1 MNSILVAPHSENC
14 VMAEWLKR
22 SAGLVALLI
31 ACAPDG
37 MGHAEKPRPVMSPKA
52 KTLLTQIGKA
62 YSKLKAYGDD
72 GEVTVS
78 GTAGRTTG
86 RLVRKMPLQFVRPD
100 RFALDLGA
108 LAVVSAPKTLVVY
121 DFTRRTYF
129 RRKFDTPPTA
139 DATRLTAD
147 QKERDS
153 LLVNAG
159 TAFAEA
165 EGIDQMVGA
174 VGAPMVSVLLA
185 VLLDGDPVRSVAQ
198 GALRVT
204 VESGAPRQLRVEYP
218 KGIVLRLSVSADS
231 SLIDRM
237 DLLIPEVKGVRV
249 EWRAGKV
256 STNKADVQRQLDAQ
270 AKALAER
277 ARKEGFAETRPMGTP
292 PTWSPLV
299 PKPPRTKTLF
309 ELLRKLFG

>member
-1 MNSILVAPHSENC
+1 
-14 VMAEWLKR
+14 
-22 SAGLVALLI
+22 
-31 ACAPDG
+31 
-37 MGHAEKPRPVMSPKA
+37 MGQPEKPRTALSPKA
-52 KTLLTQIGKA
+52 KTLLTQIAKA

-78 GTAGRTTG
+78 STGGRTTG

-100 RFALDLGA
+100 GFAVDLGP
-108 LAVVSAPKTLVVY
+108 LAVVSERKTLVVY

-129 RRKFDTPPTA
+129 RRKFDTQPTA
-139 DATRLTAD
+139 DPTSLTAD

-159 TAFAEA
+159 SAFSEA
-165 EGIDQMVGA
+165 EGIDQMVGS
-174 VGAPMVSVLLA
+174 VGAQMVSVLLA
-185 VLLDGDPVRSVAQ
+185 VLLDGDAVRSVAQ
-198 GALRVT
+198 GAIRVS
-204 VESGAPRQLRVEYP
+204 VEPGAPRQLRVEYP
-218 KGIVLRLSVSADS
+218 KGIVLRLSVGADS

-237 DLLIPEVKGVRV
+237 DLLIPELKGVRV

-256 STNKADVQRQLDAQ
+256 STNRADVQRQLDKQ
-270 AKALAER
+270 ARALAEK
-277 ARKEGFAETRPMGTP
+277 ARKEKFAEIRPMGTP

-299 PKPPRTKTLF
+299 PKPPGTKTLF